1 MHRIYRNALNLMTI
15 VFMIV
20 TLSLY
25 FLPGLAAASSK
36 VLVVHNNTDATI
48 VVIHTIVTAKEGHVL
63 REEEVPPL
71 TKRSLFNFL
80 NYRVNEVVFEAR
92 YVSPPPPKIVRT
104 FFVER
109 SWVKPRHIE
118 LFPRD
123 FGRSVM
129 FDSGERTA
137 KQPPSL
143 GRWVAESTGDPC
155 EGYDMLPLS
164 EGSPNPDPARC
175 NASTLGMVAV
185 CWDGKK
191 VINRYKAGAF
201 CTYKDRDCEKRGK
214 KGVSPGRIY
223 RCQ

>member
-1 MHRIYRNALNLMTI
+1 MHRIYRNALNLMTM

-25 FLPGLAAASSK
+25 LLPSLAAASSR

-48 VVIHTIVTAKEGHVL
+48 TVISTDRISGAERV
-63 REEEVPPL
+63 EEVPPN
-71 TKRSLFNFL
+71 TKKSLYNFL
-80 NYRVNEVVFEAR
+80 FYGRNEVYFDASR
-92 YVSPPPPKIVRT
+92 VSPRPQPIVRI
-104 FFVER
+104 FVAEH
-109 SWVKPRHIE
+109 SGVKPKHIE

-123 FGRSVM
+123 FGKSVM
-129 FDSGERTA
+129 FDSGERSA
-137 KQPPSL
+137 SQPPSL
-143 GRWVAESTGDPC
+143 RRWVYESLGDPC
-155 EGYDMLPLS
+155 EGYDDVLL
-164 EGSPNPDPARC
+164 EGSSNPEPTRC

-185 CWDGKK
+185 CWDGKN

-201 CTYKDRDCEKRGK
+201 CTYKKRDCETKGK